1 MFEIKAKESGHLQLI
16 GRFDAA
22 QAEKAREILC
32 ALEQSTVLDC
42 AKLAYISSG
51 GYSVLFEAQRRL
63 ADAGHGLKLIN
74 LSAHLREMF
83 EIAGFDQ
90 ILQIE

>member
-1 MFEIKAKESGHLQLI
+1 MFEIKAEGRGNLRLI

-22 QAEKAREILC
+22 QAEKAREVLC
-32 ALEQSTVLDC
+32 ALEESTVLDC
-42 AKLAYISSG
+42 AQLAYISSG
-51 GYSVLFEAQRRL
+51 GYSVLFEAQRHL

-74 LSAHLREMF
+74 LSPHLREMF

-90 ILQIE
+90 ILRIE